1 MIVKMNWGTGGMSV
15 DADYL
20 LEEMPLKNFR
30 KLCKLL
36 AQFGEED
43 AKQDMLAFCQKEIQV
58 RQDAKQRIE
67 SRLKDFGGNL
77 DGSIPTQLAPKY
89 LREQIRLL
97 TKNYNDT
104 ARILSNL
111 EKKYA
116 CIKEVLYL

>member
-1 MIVKMNWGTGGMSV
+1 MIVKINWGTGGMSV

-30 KLCKLL
+30 KWCKLL

-43 AKQDMLAFCQKEIQV
+43 AKQDILASCQKEIQV

-67 SRLKDFGGNL
+67 SRLRGFEGML
-77 DGSIPTQLAPKY
+77 DGSIPSQLAPKY
-89 LREQIRLL
+89 LREPIRLL
-97 TKNYNDT
+97 AKNYNVT
-104 ARILSNL
+104 ARILSSL

-116 CIKEVLYL
+116 CIKEVLHL

>member
-1 MIVKMNWGTGGMSV
+1 MIVKINRGTGGMSV
-15 DADYL
+15 DAEGILYNMTLRDF
-20 LEEMPLKNFR
+20 K
-30 KLCKLL
+30 KWCKLL
-36 AQFGEED
+36 AKFGEED

-67 SRLKDFGGNL
+67 SSLREFEGKL

-97 TKNYNDT
+97 TKHYNGS
-104 ARILSNL
+104 ARNLSNL

-116 CIKEVLYL
+116 CIKDVLYL

>member
-1 MIVKMNWGTGGMSV
+1 MIVKMNWGTGCMSV

-30 KLCKLL
+30 KWCKLL

-43 AKQDMLAFCQKEIQV
+43 AKQDMLASCQKEIQV

-67 SRLKDFGGNL
+67 SRLRCFEWML
-77 DGSIPTQLAPKY
+77 DGSIPSQLAPKY

-97 TKNYNDT
+97 AKNYNVT

-116 CIKEVLYL
+116 CIKEVLHL

>member
-1 MIVKMNWGTGGMSV
+1 MIIKINWGTGCMSV
-15 DADYL
+15 DAEGILYNMTLRDF
-20 LEEMPLKNFR
+20 K
-30 KLCKLL
+30 KWCKLF

-43 AKQDMLAFCQKEIQV
+43 AKWEMLAVCQKEIQF

-67 SRLKDFGGNL
+67 SRLRDFEGKL

-97 TKNYNDT
+97 TKNYNIT
-104 ARILSNL
+104 ARKLSNL

-116 CIKEVLYL
+116 CIKEVLCL

>member
-30 KLCKLL
+30 KWCKLL
-36 AQFGEED
+36 AQFGEEG
-43 AKQDMLAFCQKEIQV
+43 AKQDMLAFCQKEIQF
-58 RQDAKQRIE
+58 RQDEKQSME
-67 SRLKDFGGNL
+67 SSIRDFQGKL

-97 TKNYNDT
+97 TKHYNGST
-104 ARILSNL
+104 RNLSNL

-116 CIKEVLYL
+116 CIKEVLHL